1 MEHDKVVALRK
12 VMGTDPAREP
22 TRADKIFVGSEGIR
36 VQLLDFPSD
45 PYRAIYEGAV
55 ATWGSSETWWDK
67 YPKTS
72 PEGRLMVILACL
84 SHKTLPIALEGPKF
98 TFQIEGPSR
107 AAFDQMARARIGT
120 GFNSI
125 GTRDND
131 WLDASMRVPHEIAKD
146 PEQMRMHRDAF
157 YAAKDAYE
165 TTVRGKKESWQ
176 SARFILP
183 MGTCHSWVVNVN
195 YLALQSMMAQRM
207 KFCEQ
212 FDLVGTAWLMANE
225 VKKKY
230 PLLAAFLR
238 PGCDFAG
245 KCQYHS
251 NYNLSELFGALFSGC
266 GRHPVEAGEKYTEF
280 NRACST
286 SSEIESDLGMPIH
299 IGKNWDETV
308 IDAIQTDPALNMPL
322 MNRETIRDIMNFHR

>member
-1 MEHDKVVALRK
+1 MNHDEVIALRK
-12 VMGTDPAREP
+12 VMGTDPARTP
-22 TRADKIFVGSEGIR
+22 IRSDDILIGCKGIR
-36 VQLLDFPSD
+36 VQLLDYPSD

-55 ATWGSSETWWDK
+55 ATWGSSATWWDK

-72 PEGRLMVILACL
+72 PQGRLMVILACL

-120 GFNSI
+120 GFNSV

-131 WLDASMRVPHEIAKD
+131 WLDASLRVPHEVGD
-146 PEQMRMHRDAF
+146 DLEQLLHHQAAF
-157 YAAKDAYE
+157 NASKDAYE
-165 TTVRGKKESWQ
+165 YTVRQRKESWQ

-183 MGTCHSWVVNVN
+183 MGTVHSWVVNVN

-212 FDLVGTAWLMANE
+212 FDLVGTAWLMAQE
-225 VKKKY
+225 VSKKY
-230 PLLAAFLR
+230 PLLGAFLR

-251 NYNLSELFGALFSGC
+251 NYNLSELFGALFSGPSAR
-266 GRHPVEAGEKYTEF
+266 GPQ
-280 NRACST
+280 T
-286 SSEIESDLGMPIH
+286 S
-299 IGKNWDETV
+299 
-308 IDAIQTDPALNMPL
+308 
-322 MNRETIRDIMNFHR
+322 